1 MRLATL
7 AAAGV
12 AALVLAS
19 TASAG
24 PYTLSSTALASV
36 KKARGRLM
44 EIWMLP
50 DLATR

>member
-24 PYTLSSTALASV
+24 PLDSFVDRHGLRAEPVHGLY
-36 KKARGRLM
+36 GR
-44 EIWMLP
+44 P
-50 DLATR
+50 RR